1 MQKSVIEKN
10 LKEVYENIHK
20 LSWEGSAKLVAVTKM
35 QDVETTNILAELGQF
50 DIGENRVQVLR
61 EKMPNLD
68 KNFKIHFIGR
78 LQTNKI
84 RYIIRDVFLYHS
96 LDRLNLI
103 EALNDQAIKDGL
115 EINGLLQVNIA
126 REPQKA
132 GFSLEELQEVL
143 PKLKDYRAIHVNGL
157 MAMMPFI
164 DDELEL
170 AKLFKAMRKLYDQI
184 KLDSPQ
190 SVNMNILSMGMS
202 GDYKIALSEGSNMIR
217 IGTALFRS

>member
-1 MQKSVIEKN
+1 
-10 LKEVYENIHK
+10 
-20 LSWEGSAKLVAVTKM
+20 
-35 QDVETTNILAELGQF
+35 
-50 DIGENRVQVLR
+50 
-61 EKMPNLD
+61 
-68 KNFKIHFIGR
+68 
-78 LQTNKI
+78 
-84 RYIIRDVFLYHS
+84 
-96 LDRLNLI
+96 
-103 EALNDQAIKDGL
+103 
-115 EINGLLQVNIA
+115 
-126 REPQKA
+126 
-132 GFSLEELQEVL
+132 
-143 PKLKDYRAIHVNGL
+143 